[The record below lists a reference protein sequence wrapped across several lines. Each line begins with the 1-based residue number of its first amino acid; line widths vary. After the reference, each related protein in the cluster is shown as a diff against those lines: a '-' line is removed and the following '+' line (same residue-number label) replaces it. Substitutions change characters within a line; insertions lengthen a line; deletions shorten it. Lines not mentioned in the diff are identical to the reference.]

1 MTTEEEKR
9 LKKEKKEKKKKEREN
24 ETPEQ
29 KEERRRRRRERR
41 ERREKRRQERAARKE
56 KEGKEGK
63 EKKKKK
69 KDKKKEKKKER
80 REAKERRALLGV
92 TGKENIFD
100 HYILGELIGQGAF
113 SRVFKSAR
121 KEDPAAVFA
130 IKCIQKSILQ
140 GEDLILLKRE
150 VENLK
155 KMDHPNIIKLYEVF
169 EDEQNFYLV
178 MEFVNGKELFEK
190 IIDRGNYSERDASNI
205 TRQIVSAIGYLHSMG
220 IAHRDLK
227 PENLL
232 STGDGMNELIK
243 VADFGLSKDFDKDKL
258 STSCGSPGYV
268 APEVLMCDT
277 YDKSVDMW
285 SIGVILYILLC
296 GYPPFYADTDPAL
309 FKKIMAVEY
318 DFNGEGW
325 STVSDQAKDLIKHLL
340 VQDPKNRY
348 TAEQVLNHPWIK
360 DIGSLGNQQLQMG
373 KLQDQVKKK

>member
-1 MTTEEEKR
+1 
-9 LKKEKKEKKKKEREN
+9 
-24 ETPEQ
+24 
-29 KEERRRRRRERR
+29 
-41 ERREKRRQERAARKE
+41 
-56 KEGKEGK
+56 
-63 EKKKKK
+63 
-69 KDKKKEKKKER
+69 
-80 REAKERRALLGV
+80 
-92 TGKENIFD
+92 
-100 HYILGELIGQGAF
+100 
-113 SRVFKSAR
+113 
-121 KEDPAAVFA
+121 
-130 IKCIQKSILQ
+130 
-140 GEDLILLKRE
+140 
-150 VENLK
+150 
-155 KMDHPNIIKLYEVF
+155 
-169 EDEQNFYLV
+169 

-232 STGDGMNELIK
+232 STGEGINEVIK

-325 STVSDQAKDLIKHLL
+325 NTVSDQAKDLIKHLL

-348 TAEQVLNHPWIK
+348 TAEQVLNHTWIK
-360 DIGSLGNQQLQMG
+360 DGASLGNAQLQMG